1 MSTEKEI
8 INDGTE
14 MNSVK
19 HVYILETIYC
29 IGGGVLLYCRIIEYL
44 MKYTD
49 IKIKL

>member
-29 IGGGVLLYCRIIEYL
+29 IGGEVQLYCRIIEYL